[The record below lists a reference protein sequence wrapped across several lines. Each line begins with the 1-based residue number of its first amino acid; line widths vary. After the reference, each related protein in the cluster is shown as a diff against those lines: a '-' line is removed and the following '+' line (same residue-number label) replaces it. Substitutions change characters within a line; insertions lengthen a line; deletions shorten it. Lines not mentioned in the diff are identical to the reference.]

1 VTRYTFGAP
10 RAWSSRTLA
19 SSPRWVRRS
28 SRDSESSLR

>member
-28 SRDSESSLR
+28 RRDADSSPR